1 LPFANSPGR
10 AGGLGSQP
18 GNDGRRRLEEAVMAN
33 YIMLASYSEQGL
45 KGIKDTV
52 KRTEGVRELAK
63 KAGITMQAS
72 YWTLGQFDVVA
83 MFEAPDDESMTAFA
97 LSIAKLGNVKTQTLR
112 AFSAKE
118 MTAILGKMV

>member
-1 LPFANSPGR
+1 MASYILLAN
-10 AGGLGSQP
+10 
-18 GNDGRRRLEEAVMAN
+18 
-33 YIMLASYSEQGL
+33 YSEQGL
-45 KGIKDTV
+45 KSIKDTV
-52 KRTEGVRELAK
+52 KRTQAGRELAK

-72 YWTLGQFDVVA
+72 YWTLGQYDVVA
-83 MFEAPDDESMTAFA
+83 MFEAADDESMTAFA

>member
-1 LPFANSPGR
+1 
-10 AGGLGSQP
+10 
-18 GNDGRRRLEEAVMAN
+18 LEEAVMAS
-33 YIMLASYSEQGL
+33 YILLASYSEQGL

-52 KRTEGVRELAK
+52 KRTQAVRELAK

-72 YWTLGQFDVVA
+72 YWTLGQYDVVA
-83 MFEAPDDESMTAFA
+83 MFEAPDDESMTALA

-118 MTAILGKMV
+118 MTAVLGKMV